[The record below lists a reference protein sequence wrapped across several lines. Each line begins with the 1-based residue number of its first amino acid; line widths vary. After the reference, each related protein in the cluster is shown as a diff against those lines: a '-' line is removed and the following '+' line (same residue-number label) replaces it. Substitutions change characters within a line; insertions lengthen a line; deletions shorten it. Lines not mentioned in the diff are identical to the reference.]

1 MSVLYPDLSLTAFP
15 GDIDSFT
22 TWLDIIASDGAL
34 VLQYQ
39 QAMQSGNTVL
49 ANQILAQIPSA
60 SQKIIKA
67 TDLNKMT
74 QAILAVERFY
84 KTDVEPY
91 IQEQQTNW
99 LDTIQRFSYK
109 GEWASGTTYEVNN
122 FVSYTVSGATLI
134 YLATSN
140 PPVGTPPTNT
150 NYWRLLSIQ
159 GQQGPSG
166 EGVSYRQEWN
176 SSTQYYTDDTVTYG
190 GALWIATQDSQG
202 QTPQSGS
209 QYWQLVMSLGL
220 TTYPIQ
226 DSEPTGQEVGGL
238 WFNTQ
243 TNPTNYYQLA
253 ALENPASA
261 AQISA
266 GYEAYNDDGEVIVG
280 TASAGSSAKT
290 VRFVIGT
297 STAGWTADDVDF
309 LCDGTADDVEINAA
323 IQSLPSTGGE
333 ILILDGTY
341 NITSAL
347 NVNIN
352 NTTISGNGSNTILM
366 RMWNSSTNEGVINI
380 TAANG
385 GCIIEKLQINGNQSV
400 YGSSNNHGIIMFSS
414 NNTISENNCNNN
426 NNGMFLKSSS
436 NNIVIGNTCNNNTD
450 GIYFTSSSDNNT
462 FTGNV
467 CNDNSNN
474 GIYFNMS
481 SNNTVIG
488 NNCNNNNNNGI
499 YVSRS
504 SNNNTITSNTCI
516 RGTGQTSDY
525 TSNQYTIYVS
535 SSTAS
540 NNLFVGNNI
549 MGKNYVDNGT
559 NNTWANNKYN

>member
-176 SSTQYYTDDTVTYG
+176 SSAQYYTDDTVTYG

-209 QYWQLVMSLGL
+209 QYWELVMSLGL

-243 TNPTNYYQLA
+243 VDPTNYYQLA
-253 ALENPASA
+253 ALENPATA

-280 TASAGSSAKT
+280 TQTMDDYLKTDGSNAMTGLLQANAG
-290 VRFVIGT
+290 
-297 STAGWTADDVDF
+297 
-309 LCDGTADDVEINAA
+309 INV
-323 IQSLPSTGGE
+323 
-333 ILILDGTY
+333 TY
-341 NITSAL
+341 NTP
-347 NVNIN
+347 IN
-352 NTTISGNGSNTILM
+352 L
-366 RMWNSSTNEGVINI
+366 R
-380 TAANG
+380 
-385 GCIIEKLQINGNQSV
+385 
-400 YGSSNNHGIIMFSS
+400 
-414 NNTISENNCNNN
+414 
-426 NNGMFLKSSS
+426 
-436 NNIVIGNTCNNNTD
+436 
-450 GIYFTSSSDNNT
+450 
-462 FTGNV
+462 
-467 CNDNSNN
+467 
-474 GIYFNMS
+474 S
-481 SNNTVIG
+481 SNNTVGYVTSDNSLRTNISGSNGVVLKSGETTKILISPAVISVEDNRITNLADGTADTDAATVGQVNAAISNAGPQYAHPIG
-488 NNCNNNNNNGI
+488 NTYLNFLGTLI
-499 YVSRS
+499 YLKQNVS
-504 SNNNTITSNTCI
+504 SNTYFDTNEQNCLTTLYKSITGSDPVLNSEFAYIPSNSSDVYRI
-516 RGTGQTSDY
+516 RNYENGWMLVGG
-525 TSNQYTIYVS
+525 
-535 SSTAS
+535 
-540 NNLFVGNNI
+540 NLP
-549 MGKNYVDNGT
+549 
-559 NNTWANNKYN
+559 ANRVFNLYSIT

>member
-1 MSVLYPDLSLTAFP
+1 MSVLYSDLSLTAFP

-39 QAMQSGNTVL
+39 QAMQTGNTVL

-91 IQEQQTNW
+91 IQEQQANW
-99 LDTIQRFSYK
+99 LEIIQRFSYK
-109 GEWASGTTYEVNN
+109 DEWASGTTYEVNN

-166 EGVSYRQEWN
+166 EGVSYREEWAPT
-176 SSTQYYTDDTVTYG
+176 TQYYKDDTVTYG

-243 TNPTNYYQLA
+243 VNPTNYYQLA
-253 ALENPASA
+253 TLENPATA

-266 GYEAYNDDGEVIVG
+266 GYEAYNDDGEVITGTQSMDDYLRTDGSNAMTGSLNMNNQKIVNVSNGTSANDAVNFSQLSTKLNTSGGTLTGQINMGNNKITNLADVTGDTDAVNFKTIQPYRSAMSGAVTARFCVTFNNIIINVISTGTSGTTALAVLTNKIFWLLPQLLATTNAIIQSWADNYCTGTFMDMDGTSMSFECNNTALILRVPSNLSVG
-280 TASAGSSAKT
+280 THIFYLHDIT
-290 VRFVIGT
+290 Y
-297 STAGWTADDVDF
+297 
-309 LCDGTADDVEINAA
+309 
-323 IQSLPSTGGE
+323 PS
-333 ILILDGTY
+333 
-341 NITSAL
+341 
-347 NVNIN
+347 
-352 NTTISGNGSNTILM
+352 
-366 RMWNSSTNEGVINI
+366 
-380 TAANG
+380 
-385 GCIIEKLQINGNQSV
+385 
-400 YGSSNNHGIIMFSS
+400 
-414 NNTISENNCNNN
+414 
-426 NNGMFLKSSS
+426 
-436 NNIVIGNTCNNNTD
+436 
-450 GIYFTSSSDNNT
+450 
-462 FTGNV
+462 
-467 CNDNSNN
+467 
-474 GIYFNMS
+474 
-481 SNNTVIG
+481 
-488 NNCNNNNNNGI
+488 
-499 YVSRS
+499 
-504 SNNNTITSNTCI
+504 
-516 RGTGQTSDY
+516 
-525 TSNQYTIYVS
+525 
-535 SSTAS
+535 
-540 NNLFVGNNI
+540 
-549 MGKNYVDNGT
+549 
-559 NNTWANNKYN
+559 

>member
-1 MSVLYPDLSLTAFP
+1 MPNNLYPDLPLTNFP
-15 GDIDSFT
+15 ENIDSFT

-39 QAMQSGNTVL
+39 QAMQAGNTVL
-49 ANQILAQIPSA
+49 ANQILTQIPSA

-67 TDLNKMT
+67 TDLNKLT

-253 ALENPASA
+253 TLENPATA

-266 GYEAYNDDGEVIVG
+266 GYEAYNDDGEVITG
-280 TASAGSSAKT
+280 TQSMDDYLRTDGSNAMTGILQANAG
-290 VRFVIGT
+290 
-297 STAGWTADDVDF
+297 
-309 LCDGTADDVEINAA
+309 INV
-323 IQSLPSTGGE
+323 
-333 ILILDGTY
+333 TY
-341 NITSAL
+341 NTS
-347 NVNIN
+347 IN
-352 NTTISGNGSNTILM
+352 LQYSNSTVGYVTSNASFRTNISGSNGVELKSGETTKMLI
-366 RMWNSSTNEGVINI
+366 SPT
-380 TAANG
+380 
-385 GCIIEKLQINGNQSV
+385 
-400 YGSSNNHGIIMFSS
+400 GISA
-414 NNTISENNCNNN
+414 ENN
-426 NNGMFLKSSS
+426 
-436 NNIVIGNTCNNNTD
+436 
-450 GIYFTSSSDNNT
+450 
-462 FTGNV
+462 
-467 CNDNSNN
+467 
-474 GIYFNMS
+474 
-481 SNNTVIG
+481 
-488 NNCNNNNNNGI
+488 
-499 YVSRS
+499 R
-504 SNNNTITSNTCI
+504 IT
-516 RGTGQTSDY
+516 
-525 TSNQYTIYVS
+525 
-535 SSTAS
+535 
-540 NNLFVGNNI
+540 NLA
-549 MGKNYVDNGT
+549 NGT
-559 NNTWANNKYN
+559 NDTDAATVGQVNAAVQTGLGIEGLSYPAAPSSGDQFTFNGLMVRVNATVSNGTDIDSHATSNFTALWNWWTNSESLQTGSTLFFIGGNLNIPISYNANNSKWQVVSSGTNYPRQNMLMLFTGAYRP

>member
-39 QAMQSGNTVL
+39 QAMQTGNTVL

-91 IQEQQTNW
+91 IQEQQANW
-99 LDTIQRFSYK
+99 LEIIQRFSYK

-166 EGVSYRQEWN
+166 EGVSYREEWAPT
-176 SSTQYYTDDTVTYG
+176 TQYYKDDTVTYG
-190 GALWIATQDSQG
+190 GALWIATQNSQG

-209 QYWQLVMSLGL
+209 QYWELVMSLGL

-253 ALENPASA
+253 TLENPATA

-266 GYEAYNDDGEVIVG
+266 GYEAYNDDGEVITGTQSTVG
-280 TASAGSSAKT
+280 QLNTAVANVGVISESVSGGRILASGLTLCFSQFQSVPSTPYTLPQNISNYINNLYEHITGSAVVNGRIFYLHRT
-290 VRFVIGT
+290 DTGT
-297 STAGWTADDVDF
+297 S
-309 LCDGTADDVEINAA
+309 
-323 IQSLPSTGGE
+323 SLT
-333 ILILDGTY
+333 LTY
-341 NITSAL
+341 
-347 NVNIN
+347 
-352 NTTISGNGSNTILM
+352 
-366 RMWNSSTNEGVINI
+366 
-380 TAANG
+380 
-385 GCIIEKLQINGNQSV
+385 
-400 YGSSNNHGIIMFSS
+400 
-414 NNTISENNCNNN
+414 
-426 NNGMFLKSSS
+426 SSS
-436 NNIVIGNTCNNNTD
+436 NGWKVT
-450 GIYFTSSSDNNT
+450 T
-462 FTGNV
+462 FPSGDV
-467 CNDNSNN
+467 NSNL
-474 GIYFNMS
+474 
-481 SNNTVIG
+481 NTV
-488 NNCNNNNNNGI
+488 
-499 YVSRS
+499 
-504 SNNNTITSNTCI
+504 
-516 RGTGQTSDY
+516 
-525 TSNQYTIYVS
+525 
-535 SSTAS
+535 
-540 NNLFVGNNI
+540 FVFNPNI
-549 MGKNYVDNGT
+549 PNINDDPSPEP
-559 NNTWANNKYN
+559 

>member
-39 QAMQSGNTVL
+39 QAMQAGNTVL

-60 SQKIIKA
+60 TQKIIKA

-84 KTDVEPY
+84 QTDVEPY

-99 LDTIQRFSYK
+99 LEIIQRFSYK
-109 GEWASGTTYEVNN
+109 DEWASGTTYEVNN

-190 GALWIATQDSQG
+190 GALWIATQNSQG

-243 TNPTNYYQLA
+243 VNPTNYYQLT
-253 ALENPASA
+253 ALENPATA

-266 GYEAYNDDGEVIVG
+266 GYEAYNDDGEVVTGTQSMDDYLRTDGTNAMTGRLQANAGISSPSGINSYIYELHSRTITNVGGNFLALNTSDVIRFQVNETTIVTVDDAELDMNNNHITNLADPTANTDAVNFKTIQPYRSTISSAVTARYCVTFNNIIMDVTSTG
-280 TASAGSSAKT
+280 TSGTTTASVLTNKIFWLLPQLLATTNAIIQSWADNYCTGT
-290 VRFVIGT
+290 FMDMDGT
-297 STAGWTADDVDF
+297 SMSF
-309 LCDGTADDVEINAA
+309 EC
-323 IQSLPSTGGE
+323 
-333 ILILDGTY
+333 
-341 NITSAL
+341 
-347 NVNIN
+347 N
-352 NTTISGNGSNTILM
+352 NTTLILHVPSNLSVGTHIFYLHD
-366 RMWNSSTNEGVINI
+366 I
-380 TAANG
+380 TYP
-385 GCIIEKLQINGNQSV
+385 S
-400 YGSSNNHGIIMFSS
+400 
-414 NNTISENNCNNN
+414 
-426 NNGMFLKSSS
+426 
-436 NNIVIGNTCNNNTD
+436 
-450 GIYFTSSSDNNT
+450 
-462 FTGNV
+462 
-467 CNDNSNN
+467 
-474 GIYFNMS
+474 
-481 SNNTVIG
+481 
-488 NNCNNNNNNGI
+488 
-499 YVSRS
+499 
-504 SNNNTITSNTCI
+504 
-516 RGTGQTSDY
+516 
-525 TSNQYTIYVS
+525 
-535 SSTAS
+535 
-540 NNLFVGNNI
+540 
-549 MGKNYVDNGT
+549 
-559 NNTWANNKYN
+559 

>member
-1 MSVLYPDLSLTAFP
+1 MSTLYPDLPLTVFP
-15 GDIDSFT
+15 NGGIDSFT

-39 QAMQSGNTVL
+39 QAMQAGNTVL

-60 SQKIIKA
+60 TQKIIKA

-84 KTDVEPY
+84 QTDVEPY

-99 LDTIQRFSYK
+99 LEIIQRFSYK
-109 GEWASGTTYEVNN
+109 DEWASGTTYEVNN

-190 GALWIATQDSQG
+190 GALWIATQNSQG

-243 TNPTNYYQLA
+243 VNPTNYYQLT
-253 ALENPASA
+253 ALENPATA

-266 GYEAYNDDGEVIVG
+266 GYEAYNDDGEVITGTQSMDDYLRTDGTNAMTGTLQANAGIITGASSTSRIYNLTSRTITGSGGNYLTFNSPQIFRFNIDGTIAMQLGDGLNEITLSLRNNRITNLADPTANTDAVNFKTIQPYRTGISGAVTATICVTFHNIIMDVTSTGTSGTSVLGLKTNDIFWLLPQLLGTTNTIIQSWQNDDCTGTFMDMDGTSMPFECDNVDLALHFPSNLSVG
-280 TASAGSSAKT
+280 THIFYLHDITYSS
-290 VRFVIGT
+290 
-297 STAGWTADDVDF
+297 
-309 LCDGTADDVEINAA
+309 
-323 IQSLPSTGGE
+323 
-333 ILILDGTY
+333 
-341 NITSAL
+341 
-347 NVNIN
+347 
-352 NTTISGNGSNTILM
+352 
-366 RMWNSSTNEGVINI
+366 
-380 TAANG
+380 
-385 GCIIEKLQINGNQSV
+385 
-400 YGSSNNHGIIMFSS
+400 
-414 NNTISENNCNNN
+414 
-426 NNGMFLKSSS
+426 
-436 NNIVIGNTCNNNTD
+436 
-450 GIYFTSSSDNNT
+450 
-462 FTGNV
+462 
-467 CNDNSNN
+467 
-474 GIYFNMS
+474 
-481 SNNTVIG
+481 
-488 NNCNNNNNNGI
+488 
-499 YVSRS
+499 
-504 SNNNTITSNTCI
+504 
-516 RGTGQTSDY
+516 
-525 TSNQYTIYVS
+525 
-535 SSTAS
+535 
-540 NNLFVGNNI
+540 
-549 MGKNYVDNGT
+549 
-559 NNTWANNKYN
+559 

>member
-1 MSVLYPDLSLTAFP
+1 MSVLYNDLPLTAFP

-39 QAMQSGNTVL
+39 QAMQAGNTVL

-60 SQKIIKA
+60 TQKIIKA

-91 IQEQQTNW
+91 IQEQQANW
-99 LDTIQRFSYK
+99 LEIIHRFSYK

-176 SSTQYYTDDTVTYG
+176 SSAQYYTDDTVTYG
-190 GALWIATQDSQG
+190 GALWIATQNSQG

-243 TNPTNYYQLA
+243 VNPTNYYQLA
-253 ALENPASA
+253 ALENPATA

-266 GYEAYNDDGEVIVG
+266 GYEAYNDDGEVITGTQSMDDYLRTDGTNAMTGRLQANAGISSPSGINSYIYELHSRTITNVG
-280 TASAGSSAKT
+280 GNFLALNTSDVIRFQVNETTIVT
-290 VRFVIGT
+290 VDDAELDMNNNRIANLADGT
-297 STAGWTADDVDF
+297 SDTDAATVGQVNESIQAQMGTTGLVYPSAVSPDDQFTFNGLMVR
-309 LCDGTADDVEINAA
+309 V
-323 IQSLPSTGGE
+323 
-333 ILILDGTY
+333 
-341 NITSAL
+341 
-347 NVNIN
+347 
-352 NTTISGNGSNTILM
+352 NTTVSNDMDIDANATMNFTALWNWWTNSETLQTGSAIYFA
-366 RMWNSSTNEGVINI
+366 G
-380 TAANG
+380 
-385 GCIIEKLQINGNQSV
+385 
-400 YGSSNNHGIIMFSS
+400 
-414 NNTISENNCNNN
+414 
-426 NNGMFLKSSS
+426 
-436 NNIVIGNTCNNNTD
+436 GNTEIPISYDANNSKWQVVGSGTNYPRQ
-450 GIYFTSSSDNNT
+450 GMLML
-462 FTGNV
+462 FTGA
-467 CNDNSNN
+467 
-474 GIYFNMS
+474 Y
-481 SNNTVIG
+481 
-488 NNCNNNNNNGI
+488 
-499 YVSRS
+499 
-504 SNNNTITSNTCI
+504 
-516 RGTGQTSDY
+516 
-525 TSNQYTIYVS
+525 
-535 SSTAS
+535 
-540 NNLFVGNNI
+540 L
-549 MGKNYVDNGT
+549 
-559 NNTWANNKYN
+559 

>member
-1 MSVLYPDLSLTAFP
+1 MSVLYSDLSLTAFP

-39 QAMQSGNTVL
+39 QAMQTGNTVL

-91 IQEQQTNW
+91 IQEQQANW
-99 LDTIQRFSYK
+99 IEIIQRISYK
-109 GEWASGTTYEVNN
+109 DEGASGTTYEVNN

-190 GALWIATQDSQG
+190 GALWIATQNSQG

-209 QYWQLVMSLGL
+209 QYWELVMSLGL

-243 TNPTNYYQLA
+243 VNPTNYYQLA
-253 ALENPASA
+253 ALENPATA

-266 GYEAYNDDGEVIVG
+266 GYEAYNDDGEVITG
-280 TASAGSSAKT
+280 TQSMDDYLRTDGTNAMTGSLNMNNQKIVNVSN
-290 VRFVIGT
+290 GT
-297 STAGWTADDVDF
+297 SANDAVNYSQLSTKLNTSGGTMTGQLSMSSNKITNLA
-309 LCDGTADDVEINAA
+309 DGTADTDAA
-323 IQSLPSTGGE
+323 TVGQLNTVVANVGPQYAHPTGNTSIDFYG
-333 ILILDGTY
+333 L
-341 NITSAL
+341 NIYVKREVGPNQVFDANEQNCL
-347 NVNIN
+347 
-352 NTTISGNGSNTILM
+352 TTLYEYISGANIPTSVSISITRVSNSERFSLI
-366 RMWNSSTNEGVINI
+366 
-380 TAANG
+380 
-385 GCIIEKLQINGNQSV
+385 
-400 YGSSNNHGIIMFSS
+400 YSNN
-414 NNTISENNCNNN
+414 EW
-426 NNGMFLKSSS
+426 K
-436 NNIVIGNTCNNNTD
+436 
-450 GIYFTSSSDNNT
+450 
-462 FTGNV
+462 
-467 CNDNSNN
+467 
-474 GIYFNMS
+474 
-481 SNNTVIG
+481 
-488 NNCNNNNNNGI
+488 
-499 YVSRS
+499 
-504 SNNNTITSNTCI
+504 
-516 RGTGQTSDY
+516 
-525 TSNQYTIYVS
+525 
-535 SSTAS
+535 
-540 NNLFVGNNI
+540 
-549 MGKNYVDNGT
+549 NGT
-559 NNTWANNKYN
+559 NNFPSNQMYMLTSL

>member
-39 QAMQSGNTVL
+39 QAMQAGNTVL

-60 SQKIIKA
+60 TQKIIKA

-84 KTDVEPY
+84 QTDVEPY

-99 LDTIQRFSYK
+99 LEIIQRFSYK
-109 GEWASGTTYEVNN
+109 DEWASGTTYEVNN

-166 EGVSYRQEWN
+166 EGVSYREEWAPT
-176 SSTQYYTDDTVTYG
+176 TQYYTDDTVTYG
-190 GALWIATQDSQG
+190 GALWIATQNSQG

-243 TNPTNYYQLA
+243 VNPTNYYQLA
-253 ALENPASA
+253 TLENPATA

-266 GYEAYNDDGEVIVG
+266 GYEAYNDDGEVITG
-280 TASAGSSAKT
+280 TQSMDDYLRTDGTNAMTGNLNMTDQGIIDVTLLSSQASMQLNTTSDSDSFTLSIVKGTTNPNRIVLTNNVTTFSRPIAMNDNKI
-290 VRFVIGT
+290 IGL
-297 STAGWTADDVDF
+297 A
-309 LCDGTADDVEINAA
+309 DGTADTDAATVGQVNAA
-323 IQSLPSTGGE
+323 IANVGPQYAHPTGNTYIDFFGFNIWVKQHVPANTIFGSNEQNCFTALYEYVTGG
-333 ILILDGTY
+333 
-341 NITSAL
+341 AP
-347 NVNIN
+347 
-352 NTTISGNGSNTILM
+352 
-366 RMWNSSTNEGVINI
+366 
-380 TAANG
+380 
-385 GCIIEKLQINGNQSV
+385 
-400 YGSSNNHGIIMFSS
+400 
-414 NNTISENNCNNN
+414 
-426 NNGMFLKSSS
+426 
-436 NNIVIGNTCNNNTD
+436 
-450 GIYFTSSSDNNT
+450 
-462 FTGNV
+462 
-467 CNDNSNN
+467 
-474 GIYFNMS
+474 
-481 SNNTVIG
+481 
-488 NNCNNNNNNGI
+488 
-499 YVSRS
+499 
-504 SNNNTITSNTCI
+504 
-516 RGTGQTSDY
+516 
-525 TSNQYTIYVS
+525 VS
-535 SSTAS
+535 SSSVVIYGVAGAGSTSVIAYRD
-540 NNLFVGNNI
+540 NNWIALEDKLDPNDFQTLQSI
-549 MGKNYVDNGT
+549 S
-559 NNTWANNKYN
+559 

>member
-1 MSVLYPDLSLTAFP
+1 MSVLYPDLSYTSFP
-15 GDIDSFT
+15 NSIDSFT

-39 QAMQSGNTVL
+39 QAMQVGNTVL

-60 SQKIIKA
+60 TQKIIKA

-84 KTDVEPY
+84 QTDVEPY
-91 IQEQQTNW
+91 IQEQQANW
-99 LDTIQRFSYK
+99 LEIIQRFSYK

-176 SSTQYYTDDTVTYG
+176 SSAQYYTDDTVTYG
-190 GALWIATQDSQG
+190 GALWIATQNSQG

-253 ALENPASA
+253 ALENPATA

-266 GYEAYNDDGEVIVG
+266 GYEAYNDDGEVITG
-280 TASAGSSAKT
+280 TQSMDDYLKTDGSNAMTGSLQ
-290 VRFVIGT
+290 VYGGT
-297 STAGWTADDVDF
+297 LENSIISNESIRVNSNNPSGAIQLAINNSDKFTLNPTQTILSSNLLMNGSIAMSNNKITNLAN
-309 LCDGTADDVEINAA
+309 GTADTDAATVGQLNAA
-323 IQSLPSTGGE
+323 VVNAGMIVENVSNSGRIIVSGPIMAFSQFQSVPTTPWTLPTSISNYISNLYMSYTGASSVQNGKTWGVQSFQSTENTSDISMTYSSTDGWQVTNFGATSGTS
-333 ILILDGTY
+333 LQGTY
-341 NITSAL
+341 IFNAKVSA
-347 NVNIN
+347 
-352 NTTISGNGSNTILM
+352 
-366 RMWNSSTNEGVINI
+366 
-380 TAANG
+380 
-385 GCIIEKLQINGNQSV
+385 
-400 YGSSNNHGIIMFSS
+400 
-414 NNTISENNCNNN
+414 
-426 NNGMFLKSSS
+426 
-436 NNIVIGNTCNNNTD
+436 IG
-450 GIYFTSSSDNNT
+450 
-462 FTGNV
+462 
-467 CNDNSNN
+467 
-474 GIYFNMS
+474 
-481 SNNTVIG
+481 
-488 NNCNNNNNNGI
+488 
-499 YVSRS
+499 
-504 SNNNTITSNTCI
+504 
-516 RGTGQTSDY
+516 
-525 TSNQYTIYVS
+525 
-535 SSTAS
+535 A
-540 NNLFVGNNI
+540 
-549 MGKNYVDNGT
+549 
-559 NNTWANNKYN
+559 

>member
-1 MSVLYPDLSLTAFP
+1 MSVLYPDLPLTVFP
-15 GDIDSFT
+15 SSGIDSFT

-39 QAMQSGNTVL
+39 QAMQTGNTVL

-99 LDTIQRFSYK
+99 LETIQRFSYK

-122 FVSYTVSGATLI
+122 FVSYTVLGATLI

-243 TNPTNYYQLA
+243 VNPTNYYQLA

-266 GYEAYNDDGEVIVG
+266 GYEAYNDDGEVITGTQSMDDYLRTDGTNAMTGILQANAGILVG
-280 TASAGSSAKT
+280 KINDSSHSNIYTSPGQSLLVNSYNTLSLVNTSTDNNITRIDFTGDSTSKKISFTISNVPSLVLRPSSISAENNRITNLAD
-290 VRFVIGT
+290 GT
-297 STAGWTADDVDF
+297 SDTDAMTVGQFEDMYVNKTYLRIGVTTTTGTYYILACGIELVFIPPLPTESSFTNATITGVGNTFCTQLFTATYNQSPTNGSTLTF
-309 LCDGTADDVEINAA
+309 VEEGDYG
-323 IQSLPSTGGE
+323 STGR
-333 ILILDGTY
+333 L
-341 NITSAL
+341 
-347 NVNIN
+347 
-352 NTTISGNGSNTILM
+352 
-366 RMWNSSTNEGVINI
+366 
-380 TAANG
+380 
-385 GCIIEKLQINGNQSV
+385 
-400 YGSSNNHGIIMFSS
+400 
-414 NNTISENNCNNN
+414 
-426 NNGMFLKSSS
+426 
-436 NNIVIGNTCNNNTD
+436 
-450 GIYFTSSSDNNT
+450 T
-462 FTGNV
+462 FTYSGSAWTFDYNEQ
-467 CNDNSNN
+467 
-474 GIYFNMS
+474 
-481 SNNTVIG
+481 
-488 NNCNNNNNNGI
+488 
-499 YVSRS
+499 
-504 SNNNTITSNTCI
+504 I
-516 RGTGQTSDY
+516 REV
-525 TSNQYTIYVS
+525 NQY
-535 SSTAS
+535 
-540 NNLFVGNNI
+540 FVF
-549 MGKNYVDNGT
+549 YPT
-559 NNTWANNKYN
+559 EQ